1 MADEADK
8 AADIIDQQ
16 MMDSIANQLAKA
28 GEALTP
34 AATGYCM
41 NPHCAEDLTDGRVF
55 CDKNC
60 GLEYERL
67 TRNKKL

>member
-16 MMDSIANQLAKA
+16 MMDSIAKQLARS

-34 AATGYCM
+34 APTGYCL
-41 NPHCAEDLTDGRVF
+41 NPHCAEEIHDRPF

-60 GLEYERL
+60 AIEYERL